1 MRKPLHCEGRR
12 PPASPLHP
20 TSRSSGRKFQR
31 SREKPPTLFAPPP
44 PPRWCAPKDCA
55 SERWA
60 HRLVQVYSLARQEG
74 VYSVSAY
81 AAARS
86 LQNLRKGGE
95 RTEFTAP
102 YCHVLECAGFRLGPW
117 KKRDWVFSGRQR
129 SDKPEFAQYKGNLAL
144 LTLSL
149 PLLRCGARP
158 RPPALDCGGE
168 H

>member
-1 MRKPLHCEGRR
+1 MRKPLHCEGR
-12 PPASPLHP
+12 
-20 TSRSSGRKFQR
+20 G
-31 SREKPPTLFAPPP
+31 PPP
-44 PPRWCAPKDCA
+44 PPHSTPPPGHLEGNFNALGKSRLLFPPTPPPRRWCAPKDCA

-102 YCHVLECAGFRLGPW
+102 YCRVLECAGFRLGPW
-117 KKRDWVFSGRQR
+117 KKRDWVSQGGSVLINQ
-129 SDKPEFAQYKGNLAL
+129 SL
-144 LTLSL
+144 LNIRGIWLY
-149 PLLRCGARP
+149 
-158 RPPALDCGGE
+158 
-168 H
+168 